1 MPGSPVHSGP
11 PGSPGSPVH
20 ARPPGPADDL
30 DLADIRVDPLAFLT
44 TLAAE
49 FGDLC
54 SHRTRGEVVWFVNRP
69 DLVRHILKDNYTA
82 WTKAGTP
89 DDFML
94 TPLLGKGLLTSDGP
108 AWERQRRLC
117 APAFRPRRVEEF
129 DTLMTDA
136 AVDLADAWERAAEE
150 GRTIRVDHDFTALT
164 LRIVADALLG
174 ADLAAAGRG
183 FGRAV
188 DDINRFIGHFDGE
201 PGTPTVADADL
212 ALLRRRYTAAQTFL
226 ARVVG
231 MLVASRRY
239 TGPPTDRPADLLD
252 AMLGA
257 RDAHGDAL
265 SDRELH
271 DQVLTMVMAGHET
284 TAKALSWT
292 VHLLDRHPEAAA
304 AVRAEL
310 AEVLAGRPPRAA
322 DLPRLELT
330 RRCLEEAIRLYPPVW
345 LISRRAAAD
354 DVLGGRHVPEG
365 TLVCISPWT
374 LHRHPAVWEDPE
386 LFRPE
391 RFTTTARAARPAHAY
406 VPFGGGPRV
415 CIGQSFA
422 LTEAVLVLATV
433 LQRLELRGVAGHPV
447 VPEALVTLRPRDGL
461 LMTAHP
467 LTTGGRP

>member
-1 MPGSPVHSGP
+1 MSESPVRR
-11 PGSPGSPVH
+11 
-20 ARPPGPADDL
+20 RPPGPADEL
-30 DLADIRVDPLAFLT
+30 DLVGIRDDPLAFLT
-44 TLAAE
+44 ELAAE
-49 FGDLC
+49 YGDLC

-94 TPLLGKGLLTSDGP
+94 TPLLGTGLLTSDGP
-108 AWERQRRLC
+108 TWERQRRLC
-117 APAFRPRRVEEF
+117 APAFRTRQVEAF

-136 AVDLADAWERAAEE
+136 ATDLADAWSEAARA
-150 GRTIRVDHDFTALT
+150 GRPVRVDHDFTALT

-174 ADLAAAGRG
+174 ADLTAAGPG

-201 PGTPTVADADL
+201 PNASVVDDA
-212 ALLRRRYTAAQTFL
+212 AFRRLRGSYLAAQTFL
-226 ARVVG
+226 ERVVG
-231 MLVASRRY
+231 MLVAARRY
-239 TGPPTDRPADLLD
+239 TGPPSDRPADLLD
-252 AMLGA
+252 AMLAA
-257 RDAHGDAL
+257 RDAHGDAF

-292 VHLLDRHPEAAA
+292 VHLLDRRPEYAA

-310 AEVLAGRPPRAA
+310 AEVLGGRAPRAE
-322 DLPRLELT
+322 DLPRLDLT

-345 LISRRAAAD
+345 LISRRANKE
-354 DVLGGRHVPEG
+354 DVLDGLTVPAG

-374 LHRHPAVWEDPE
+374 LHRHPRVWDAPE
-386 LFRPE
+386 EFRPE
-391 RFTTTARAARPAHAY
+391 RFTATARQGRPAHAY

-422 LTEAVLVLATV
+422 TTEAILVLATI
-433 LQRLELRGVAGHPV
+433 LQRLELRGVVGHPV

-461 LMTAHP
+461 LMTPHLLAD
-467 LTTGGRP
+467 GGSR